1 MYLHLLVLM
10 AKAHCATAVPT
21 LVQCSVED
29 KGVLSVY
36 LAVEFAR
43 FLKLGVVNGQ
53 ATKDGPPILL
63 LVDPTAE
70 LLMVGGVAITGRLR
84 FANFLIVRVVDC

>member
-1 MYLHLLVLM
+1 M

-29 KGVLSVY
+29 KGVLPVY

-43 FLKLGVVNGQ
+43 FLKLCVVNRQ
-53 ATKDGPPILL
+53 ATKDGPAILL
-63 LVDPTAE
+63 LVDPTAQ
-70 LLMVGGVAITGRLR
+70 LLKVGCVAITGGLR
-84 FANFLIVRVVDC
+84 FTHFLIVRVVDC

>member
-1 MYLHLLVLM
+1 MYLHLLVLV

-29 KGVLSVY
+29 KGVLPVY

-53 ATKDGPPILL
+53 TSKDSPTILL
-63 LVDPTAE
+63 FVDPAAKVMIVGCIVIT
-70 LLMVGGVAITGRLR
+70 GGV
-84 FANFLIVRVVDC
+84 